1 MPKCFWE
8 NSSMYLWIHIVC
20 DPLQREIENQDLELK
35 KKEQQQQLE
44 WEWKNPKN
52 AVSNILSTKTKF
64 KCLCIYFSF
73 KRLIKLNGTSIFGSL
88 SDKLLHAFGP
98 LHSSHAYFFLQCAR
112 LVPLLSAPARFL
124 FWLCALMTNCM
135 RLSWSVPDLDF
146 LARFCAS
153 CAWAGGEIGGV
164 STVRWQQR
172 QRFFG
177 GSSF

>member
-1 MPKCFWE
+1 MSLIFSDTVKRYVFFQI
-8 NSSMYLWIHIVC
+8 L
-20 DPLQREIENQDLELK
+20 LAFIEYFDWRRPQLDLELHTP
-35 KKEQQQQLE
+35 ELRD
-44 WEWKNPKN
+44 
-52 AVSNILSTKTKF
+52 I
-64 KCLCIYFSF
+64 IYFSF